1 MFNIKTKLRGLSQEG
16 PAPQDHQAQGSDE
29 ASNAVSGV
37 ASDADAF
44 EDTFEDRN
52 ILGIDTSNYKT
63 SIALLN
69 RDSII
74 CDIRRFLDVK
84 QGERGLRQSDALF
97 QHVKNLPELFDEVA
111 EELAGSYILRDSID
125 AIAYSS
131 KPRPVE
137 GSYMPCFLAGE
148 SFARSLAAVLDV
160 PVIGFS
166 HQEGHIQAIKS
177 YTEMANLDEFM
188 ACHFSGGTCEV
199 LHVKSREY
207 DPYNL
212 VQGDGF
218 QWVHGEGAFYDV
230 TIIGGSKD
238 ISFGQV
244 LDRAGVA
251 MGFKF
256 PAGQQMDRIAMK
268 TSKASNMLTPIRVED
283 AQINL
288 SGIDTQIKNKLSR
301 LSLTRAIAH
310 MDEQMR
316 NELIREIFVRI
327 SDCLVKMLIQASR
340 KCGLKDIIMSG
351 GVSSSGFIRSY
362 VSDRLEEEDII
373 VYFDDNENDLATDNA
388 VGTALLGGKL
398 LWD

>member
-1 MFNIKTKLRGLSQEG
+1 MTGMQY
-16 PAPQDHQAQGSDE
+16 
-29 ASNAVSGV
+29 
-37 ASDADAF
+37 
-44 EDTFEDRN
+44 

-63 SIALLN
+63 SIAVLN
-69 RDSII
+69 QDNII
-74 CDIRRFLDVK
+74 CDVRKFLDVE
-84 QGERGLRQSDALF
+84 QGQRGLRQSDALF
-97 QHVKNLPELFDEVA
+97 QHVKNLPELFDKTADEFAA
-111 EELAGSYILRDSID
+111 EEHAYLADCID

-148 SFARSLAAVLDV
+148 SIARSMASALDV

-177 YTEMANLDEFM
+177 YTEMSSMDEFL

-199 LHVKSREY
+199 LHIRNRDY

-212 VQGDGF
+212 VRGNGF
-218 QWVHGEGAFYDV
+218 QWIHGEGAFYDV
-230 TIIGGSKD
+230 DIIGGSKD

-251 MGFKF
+251 MGFSF
-256 PAGQQMDRIAMK
+256 PAGQQMDEIAMK
-268 TSKASNMLTPIRVED
+268 TARSTSMLTPIRVVD
-283 AQINL
+283 GQINL
-288 SGIDTQIKNKLSR
+288 SGIDTQIKNR
-301 LSLTRAIAH
+301 LSSLSMTKTIINVDQQVR
-310 MDEQMR
+310 D
-316 NELIREIFVRI
+316 ELIHEIFVRI
-327 SDCLVKMLIQASR
+327 SDCLCELLRQASSR
-340 KCGLKDIIMSG
+340 TGLKDIIMSG

-373 VYFDDNENDLATDNA
+373 VYFDENENDLSTDNA
-388 VGTALLGGKL
+388 VGMALLGGKL

>member
-1 MFNIKTKLRGLSQEG
+1 MTGN
-16 PAPQDHQAQGSDE
+16 PY
-29 ASNAVSGV
+29 
-37 ASDADAF
+37 
-44 EDTFEDRN
+44 

-69 RDSII
+69 RDSILF
-74 CDIRRFLDVK
+74 DIRRFLEVK

-97 QHVKNLPELFDEVA
+97 QHVKNLPELFIEAGEEFARQALYETAYRNVHPDA
-111 EELAGSYILRDSID
+111 EDLRVPLRLADAIT

-148 SFARSLAAVLDV
+148 SFARSLASVLNV

-177 YTEMANLDEFM
+177 YTEMANMDQFL

-199 LHVKSREY
+199 LHVRNRSY
-207 DPYNL
+207 DPGQL
-212 VQGDGF
+212 IRGGGL
-218 QWVHGEGAFYDV
+218 QWIHGEGAFYDV
-230 TIIGGSKD
+230 DIIGGSRD

-251 MGFKF
+251 MGFSF
-256 PAGQQMDRIAMK
+256 PAGQQMDEIAMH
-268 TSKASNMLTPIRVED
+268 TARSTHMLTPVKVVD
-283 AQINL
+283 GQINL
-288 SGIDTQIKNKLSR
+288 SGIDTQIKNKLSS
-301 LSLTRAIAH
+301 LSMTRSIINV
-310 MDEQMR
+310 DRQVR
-316 NELIREIFVRI
+316 DELIREIFEKI
-327 SDCLVKMLIQASR
+327 SDCLSEMLRQASAR
-340 KCGLKDIIMSG
+340 TGLKDIIMSG
-351 GVSSSGFIRSY
+351 GVSSSNFIRSQ

-373 VYFDDNENDLATDNA
+373 VYFDENENDLATDNA

>member
-1 MFNIKTKLRGLSQEG
+1 MRLPSMKPSIWAKNT
-16 PAPQDHQAQGSDE
+16 APENHQNS
-29 ASNAVSGV
+29 STVS
-37 ASDADAF
+37 S
-44 EDTFEDRN
+44 ELLPEETMHEPKY

-63 SIALLN
+63 SLAVLSQDHIV
-69 RDSII
+69 

-97 QHVKNLPELFDEVA
+97 QHVKNLPELFEEASA
-111 EELAGSYILRDSID
+111 EFSREGDLRDLREEICG
-125 AIAYSS
+125 IAFSS
-131 KPRPVE
+131 KPRPQE

-177 YTEMANLDEFM
+177 YTEMASMDEFL

-199 LHVKSREY
+199 LRIRGRDY

-212 VQGDGF
+212 IRGDRF
-218 QWVHGEGAFYDV
+218 QWIHGEGAFYDV
-230 TIIGGSKD
+230 QIIGGSKD

-251 MGFKF
+251 MGFSF
-256 PAGQQMDRIAMK
+256 PAGAKMDEIALK
-268 TSKASNMLTPIRVED
+268 TKKSTNMLTPIKVEGG
-283 AQINL
+283 QINL

-301 LSLTRAIAH
+301 LSLTKSIINVDQQVR
-310 MDEQMR
+310 D
-316 NELIREIFVRI
+316 ELIREIFIKI
-327 SDCLVKMLIQASR
+327 SDCLTTLLQQASKR
-340 KCGLKDIIMSG
+340 SGLKDIIMSG
-351 GVSSSGFIRSY
+351 GVSSSRFIRSY